1 MCTYDEHL
9 EAELLPLGSTVQIN
23 KNSSLEKEQNAWNR
37 GKRRRSCVLTYRC
50 SKKKKKEGTNKRW
63 ECQCSRTHYEMHAEK
78 KKRKDGNGR
87 SRVKV
92 WDSIFFFFFYGID
105 ENAFL
110 SSWFSP
116 QQPTCAESHVYQGG
130 LGTAADRLYFLLSS
144 RKELWRAFNC
154 KTSANAK

>member
-50 SKKKKKEGTNKRW
+50 SKKKKRVRINGGNVSAREPTTKCT
-63 ECQCSRTHYEMHAEK
+63 QK
-78 KKRKDGNGR
+78 KKRRKDGNGR

-92 WDSIFFFFFYGID
+92 WDSIFFFFYGID

>member
-1 MCTYDEHL
+1 MPEIGEKGGVLVY
-9 EAELLPLGSTVQIN
+9 
-23 KNSSLEKEQNAWNR
+23 SLIDAQ
-37 GKRRRSCVLTYRC
+37 
-50 SKKKKKEGTNKRW
+50 KKKKKRVRINGGNVSAREPTTR
-63 ECQCSRTHYEMHAEK
+63 CTQK
-78 KKRKDGNGR
+78 KKRRKDGNGR

-92 WDSIFFFFFYGID
+92 WDSFFFFFNGID

-144 RKELWRAFNC
+144 RKEL
-154 KTSANAK
+154 